1 MIYFLYDYVFPGYF
15 LPNALESNHAML
27 NYMHSQHNISNGFN
41 AYTDPSES
49 NISRQIFNN
58 QLGDWPNSWTVTNLN
73 ALEEVTSIKHT
84 SLFEGKQKCS
94 HYFYVVKISPHLDQF
109 AAHGVRQFS
118 KLNGNYFWKYMS
130 QEALEDAQNKKCTI
144 ILDLAQENYIEKHEY
159 ENLHKCLESSYIP
172 PSQIILVF
180 NTHNGHKIYDEWFE
194 PHERKI
200 QVRDWPFVMWNSSK
214 YYSKTG
220 RWDSE
225 LEKSRKRPFRF
236 LMKIK
241 SPRNHRQALLY
252 SLYCEQILDRGDW
265 SYLSEKTS
273 LNDQMLKHVKIE
285 WSLDYDVETESLV
298 NLFPKKLADE
308 PDTTM
313 NTVSAWTDR
322 TREPYRNS
330 YFYICTE
337 TYYHGDHKSLTEK
350 VFKPIGNYHPFFF
363 FSFKGALQHLRDLG
377 FKTFSPWID
386 ESYDNEKVAHKRL
399 KMIVSEVKRLCEM
412 SEDEIYTWYWEMQ
425 DILEHNREHLIKI
438 YESEPLTKDFV
449 NFLEAKANE
458 L

>member
-1 MIYFLYDYVFPGYF
+1 
-15 LPNALESNHAML
+15 
-27 NYMHSQHNISNGFN
+27 
-41 AYTDPSES
+41 
-49 NISRQIFNN
+49 
-58 QLGDWPNSWTVTNLN
+58 
-73 ALEEVTSIKHT
+73 
-84 SLFEGKQKCS
+84 
-94 HYFYVVKISPHLDQF
+94 
-109 AAHGVRQFS
+109 
-118 KLNGNYFWKYMS
+118 
-130 QEALEDAQNKKCTI
+130 
-144 ILDLAQENYIEKHEY
+144 
-159 ENLHKCLESSYIP
+159 
-172 PSQIILVF
+172 
-180 NTHNGHKIYDEWFE
+180 
-194 PHERKI
+194 
-200 QVRDWPFVMWNSSK
+200 
-214 YYSKTG
+214 
-220 RWDSE
+220 
-225 LEKSRKRPFRF
+225 
-236 LMKIK
+236 
-241 SPRNHRQALLY
+241 
-252 SLYCEQILDRGDW
+252 
-265 SYLSEKTS
+265 
-273 LNDQMLKHVKIE
+273 MLKHVNIE
-285 WSLDYDVETESLV
+285 WSLDYDVETESLI

-399 KMIVSEVKRLCEM
+399 KMIVAEVKRLCEM

-438 YESEPLTKDFV
+438 HESEPLTKDFV
-449 NFLEAKANE
+449 NFLKAKTNE